1 MWALSTSLDDA
12 SVIALISNV
21 DLSEGGVAYTSAKL

>member
-1 MWALSTSLDDA
+1 LDDA